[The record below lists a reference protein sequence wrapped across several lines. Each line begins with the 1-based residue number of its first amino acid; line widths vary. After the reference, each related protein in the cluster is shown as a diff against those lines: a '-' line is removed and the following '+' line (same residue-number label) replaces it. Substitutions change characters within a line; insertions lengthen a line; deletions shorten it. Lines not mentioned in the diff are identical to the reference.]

1 MRNHIIAFAAGFLL
15 DLAFG
20 DPHWLPHPIRLIG
33 NWIAF
38 LEKKLIGE
46 KGEARKTTSGQEL
59 KRGVLLVLAVLSATV
74 CGLSH
79 PSSLWDSCRK
89 CDDLPDS
96 CDKVSESGEHESVH
110 RTEKRRSACSE
121 EGSIHD
127 CWKRY
132 GESRRDRCGE
142 GCD

>member
-1 MRNHIIAFAAGFLL
+1 MINHIIAFAAGFLL

-59 KRGVLLVLAVLSATV
+59 KRGVLLVLAVLSATGCIAAAILSVAYHIHSV
-74 CGLSH
+74 CGILA
-79 PSSLWDSCRK
+79 
-89 CDDLPDS
+89 
-96 CDKVSESGEHESVH
+96 ESV
-110 RTEKRRSACSE
+110 
-121 EGSIHD
+121 
-127 CWKRY
+127 
-132 GESRRDRCGE
+132 
-142 GCD
+142 